1 MNNYRADIHI
11 HTVLSPCGDIDMSP
25 INIVNKAVSLNL
37 DIIGITDHNSTL
49 HCELIRKIGEKHK
62 LFVLMGAEV
71 TTKEEVHCLAFFE
84 DSNSLKTFQQYLE
97 EYLPPIVNDV
107 DKFGYQVVVDE
118 NEDIID
124 QVEYLLISGIN
135 QSIDQV
141 ERKVHELDGL
151 FIPAHIDK
159 KSTSLISQLGFIP
172 PDLKAD
178 ALEISHNWEKSP
190 EVVAMAKMTNL
201 PLITNSDAHFIEQIG
216 KQYTIFSLNELSY
229 KGIKEALI
237 SKSVKPMLN

>member
-49 HCELIRKIGEKHK
+49 HCELIKKIGEKHE

-84 DSNSLKTFQQYLE
+84 DTISLKAFQQYLE
-97 EYLPPIVNDV
+97 EHLPPIVNDV
-107 DKFGYQVVVDE
+107 DRFGYQVVVDE

-141 ERKVHELDGL
+141 ERKVHELNGL

-178 ALEISHNWEKSP
+178 ALEISSNWEKSP

-229 KGIKEALI
+229 KGIKEALEL
-237 SKSVKPMLN
+237 KSVKPMLN